1 MSKELN
7 ANELKELLNTN
18 GVVLVDFHATW
29 CGPCKTLS
37 PAIDKLSE
45 SNNKAK
51 VVKMDVDNCKDLAVE
66 LGVRGVPTLIFFKD
80 GKVAHKMVGVS
91 PIGVIQ
97 EKINEL
103 LS

>member
-1 MSKELN
+1 
-7 ANELKELLNTN
+7 
-18 GVVLVDFHATW
+18 
-29 CGPCKTLS
+29 
-37 PAIDKLSE
+37 
-45 SNNKAK
+45 
-51 VVKMDVDNCKDLAVE
+51 MDVDNCKDLAVE